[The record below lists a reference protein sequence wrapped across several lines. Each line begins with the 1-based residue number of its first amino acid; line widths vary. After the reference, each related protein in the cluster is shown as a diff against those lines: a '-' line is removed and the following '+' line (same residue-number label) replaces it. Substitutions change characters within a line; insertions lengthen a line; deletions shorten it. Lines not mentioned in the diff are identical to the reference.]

1 MDALKFKREV
11 DKIKNSAS
19 QETNNKAELWG
30 FSDLSNAPV
39 DVFGNIDFHDK
50 YKKASAEC
58 AKIRAEIVKTA

>member
-11 DKIKNSAS
+11 DKIKNSAG
-19 QETNNKAELWG
+19 QQTNNKAEWG
-30 FSDLSNAPV
+30 FSDLSNTPV
-39 DVFGNIDFHDK
+39 DVFRNIDFHDK